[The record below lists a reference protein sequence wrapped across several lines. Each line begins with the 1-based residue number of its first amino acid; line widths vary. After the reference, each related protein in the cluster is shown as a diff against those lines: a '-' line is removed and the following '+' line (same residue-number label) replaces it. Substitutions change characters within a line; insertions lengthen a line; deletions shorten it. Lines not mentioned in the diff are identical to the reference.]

1 MVNSKNVLLMNDKKY
16 VLQSIFMR
24 YNSEHDKEEYLKYT
38 KLDDTM
44 DIAKWML
51 DQFRY
56 SPTRIVPYD
65 SLPECI
71 KTRPHLDIKHV
82 LENGYTCGGYRY
94 PTLDLTERQF
104 WDLESLFSVQ
114 IKQYFDAGM
123 SSLMKYTSSGEFGA
137 VMGLNGFG
145 FYFNRGGNVLKLR
158 QYFEGHPDM
167 HIV

>member
-1 MVNSKNVLLMNDKKY
+1 MNRKY

-24 YNSEHDKEEYLKYT
+24 YNSEHEEEEYLKYA
-38 KLDDTM
+38 KLDDTI
-44 DIAKWML
+44 DIANWML

-65 SLPECI
+65 NLPECI
-71 KTRPHLDIKHV
+71 KTRPNLDI
-82 LENGYTCGGYRY
+82 ERIIERGYTCGGYMY
-94 PTLDLTERQF
+94 PSLDLTERQF
-104 WDLESLFSVQ
+104 WDLERLFSSQ
-114 IKQYFDAGM
+114 IKQYLDIGM

-158 QYFEGHPDM
+158 QYFEVEGNTDM

>member
-1 MVNSKNVLLMNDKKY
+1 MICKY

-24 YNSEHDKEEYLKYT
+24 YSSEHDKEEYLKYT

-65 SLPECI
+65 NLPEFI
-71 KTRPHLDIKHV
+71 KTRPNLDIKRI
-82 LENGYTCGGYRY
+82 LEYGYTCGGYMY
-94 PTLDLTERQF
+94 PSLDLTERQF
-104 WDLESLFSVQ
+104 WELESLFSSQ
-114 IKQYFDAGM
+114 IKQYFDIGM

-158 QYFEGHPDM
+158 QYFEGNHDP